1 MKKLFVIVWFLSS
14 VVALAQI
21 EFSAKTAKP
30 TVALNERFQIN
41 FEMNEDGDHFT
52 PPDFSEFR
60 VLAGL
65 VVTIFILVG
74 VRSSRSISM
83 SEIAIRKA
91 LILAVGFI
99 IIAAPIV
106 AVENSVS
113 SSIVVGVIWVVIFSS
128 ATVLVVKGAAVTLK
142 NAFIR
147 VISLAFHIAWEALV
161 TTLCIVLI
169 NFHLNFFNSDL

>member
-1 MKKLFVIVWFLSS
+1 M
-14 VVALAQI
+14 
-21 EFSAKTAKP
+21 
-30 TVALNERFQIN
+30 
-41 FEMNEDGDHFT
+41 
-52 PPDFSEFR
+52 
-60 VLAGL
+60 
-65 VVTIFILVG
+65 
-74 VRSSRSISM
+74 
-83 SEIAIRKA
+83 
-91 LILAVGFI
+91 AVGFI

-113 SSIVVGVIWVVIFSS
+113 SGIVVGVIWVVVFSS

-147 VISLAFHIAWEALV
+147 VISLTFHVAWEALV